1 MKVALITEGT
11 YPLHPG
17 GVAAWCDQMVRGLPE
32 VRFEVVALSG
42 SGREPVAFTPP
53 GNVAAVRRV
62 GLWAR
67 VPRGKPFTGRTTERF
82 IGAYAQMFESVL
94 RGGPK
99 AAEWF
104 ETSLRTLREL
114 SRRGSLTGALR
125 SQLAVDVLLDV
136 WSRTPVPGRPRTSR

>member
-1 MKVALITEGT
+1 M
-11 YPLHPG
+11 
-17 GVAAWCDQMVRGLPE
+17 RGLPE

-67 VPRGKPFTGRTTERF
+67 PPRGRPFTGRTTERF
-82 IGAYAQMFESVL
+82 IGAYVQMFESVL
-94 RGGPK
+94 RGGPQ

-104 ETSLRTLREL
+104 ETSVRTLREL
-114 SRRGSLTGALR
+114 
-125 SQLAVDVLLDV
+125 
-136 WSRTPVPGRPRTSR
+136 PGRGR